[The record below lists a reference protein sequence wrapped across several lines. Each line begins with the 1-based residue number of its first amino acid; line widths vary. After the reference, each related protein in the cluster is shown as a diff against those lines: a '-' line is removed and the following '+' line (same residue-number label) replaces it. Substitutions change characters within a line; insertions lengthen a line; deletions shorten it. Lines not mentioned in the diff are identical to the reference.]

1 MKRALI
7 TGITGQDGS
16 YLAEFLLDKD
26 YEVHG
31 IIRRSSSF
39 NTGRIDHIYQDPH
52 ERKRRLILHYGDLT
66 DASNVSRLI
75 EKIKPDEIY
84 NLGAQSHVMVSFEM
98 PEYTGN
104 ADALGTLRLLDA
116 IKNMQG
122 VNPVRSR
129 PPEAAAGSSSSQT
142 SNGVKFY
149 QAGSSEMFGTAPA
162 PQSESTPFH
171 PRSPY
176 ACAKA
181 YAHHICVNYRE
192 AYGMH
197 VCNGILFN
205 HESPRRGGTFVSK
218 KVMNWFA
225 KKKLGH
231 TAPDKLYL
239 GRLDPKRDWGYAKEY
254 VEAMWLMLQQP
265 QPYDY
270 VIGTGESHSV
280 REMVEETA
288 RVSGFEIEWKGKG
301 LEEKGIDRKSGET
314 LVAIDPRYIRPA
326 EVENLQADMRKAKK
340 QLQWEPKVKFKELI
354 RIMMEAELKEL
365 GANPHDHANP

>member
-66 DASNVSRLI
+66 DASNASRLI

-104 ADALGTLRLLDA
+104 VDALGTLRLLDT
-116 IKNMQG
+116 IKEHG
-122 VNPVRSR
+122 LKVR
-129 PPEAAAGSSSSQT
+129 
-142 SNGVKFY
+142 FY
-149 QAGSSEMFGTAPA
+149 QAGSSEMFGLVPA